1 MKQGIM
7 ILLAAL
13 WLLSCGQSAGDKAFE
28 AAVHVAVDKQLQ
40 TYPQSK
46 LKDLYKH
53 FFQDKFG
60 PGHIVSDTTGAGNY
74 LRSELA
80 ASEVFDGEVAEP
92 TGWEGNFYRVN
103 LSVVKNQQIT
113 YEQYFDAFIRSV
125 RAIHPPDI
133 DAWKQEWGSIEGI
146 IRSKKLNL
154 PDYEADRLEIE
165 QNLEAGEF
173 MGHHSPAFE
182 AAYAPHYR
190 IISKEIYEQE
200 LLPLL

>member
-1 MKQGIM
+1 MV
-7 ILLAAL
+7 LLAGFVL
-13 WLLSCGQSAGDKAFE
+13 VCCGQSLRDKAFE
-28 AAVHVAVDKQLQ
+28 AAVHAAVDKQMK
-40 TYPQSK
+40 TYPKST

-80 ASEVFDGEVAEP
+80 SSEVFEGEVAES

-103 LSVVKNQQIT
+103 LSVIKNQQIT

-125 RAIHPPDI
+125 SDIRPPAIDV
-133 DAWKQEWGSIEGI
+133 WKQEWRRIERI
-146 IRSKKLNL
+146 IRSKELNL
-154 PDYEADRLEIE
+154 PDYDADRLAIE
-165 QNLEAGEF
+165 QSLEAGEF

-182 AAYAPHYR
+182 EAYAPHYR
-190 IISKEIYEQE
+190 IISKEIYEKE